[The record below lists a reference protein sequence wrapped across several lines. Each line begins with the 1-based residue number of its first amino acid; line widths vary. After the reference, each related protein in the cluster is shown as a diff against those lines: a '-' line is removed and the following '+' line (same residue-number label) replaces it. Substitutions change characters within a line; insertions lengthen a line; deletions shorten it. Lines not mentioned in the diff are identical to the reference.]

1 MKEATGV
8 NTNSEQVLD
17 QKSRP
22 LRDLR
27 ISVTDR
33 CNLRCTYCMPAE
45 IFGQDYPFLPK
56 GELLSFEELERLAKL
71 FVHQFG
77 VEKIRLTGGEP
88 LMRKDMPELVGKLA
102 EIKGIRDIAMT
113 TNGVLL
119 PVYADKLKKA
129 GLKRVTVSLDSLD
142 DERFKAI
149 NGRGVSVSKV
159 LAGIEAAKEAGLG
172 VKINMVVQ
180 KGVNEKD
187 ILPMARYFKEKGHIL
202 RFIEFMDV
210 GNTNEW
216 NRQSVVTKAD
226 IIRIINED
234 MPVEPIDP
242 NYKGEVAKRYGY
254 LDGSGEIGFISSVSD
269 AFCSTCNRAR
279 LSAKGELFT
288 CLFASNGFD
297 LRTLI
302 RSGQTDQEL
311 AKAIGTVWR
320 NRDDQYSLDR
330 ALAKAAPRKKVEM
343 SYIGG

>member
-1 MKEATGV
+1 M
-8 NTNSEQVLD
+8 D

-102 EIKGIRDIAMT
+102 GIKGIRDIAMT

-142 DERFKAI
+142 DERFKSI

-159 LAGIEAAKEAGLG
+159 LAGIEAAKKAGLG

-180 KGVNEKD
+180 KGLNEKD

-216 NRQSVVTKAD
+216 NRQSVVAKAD

-234 MPVEPIDP
+234 MPIEPIDP
-242 NYKGEVAKRYGY
+242 NYEGEVAKRYRY

-269 AFCSTCNRAR
+269 AFCTTCNRAR

-288 CLFASNGFD
+288 CLFASSGFD

-311 AKAIGTVWR
+311 AEAIGTVWR

-330 ALAKAAPRKKVEM
+330 ALAKAVPRKKVEM

>member
-1 MKEATGV
+1 MTAQNEHI
-8 NTNSEQVLD
+8 LD
-17 QKSRP
+17 QKGRP

-45 IFGQDYPFLPK
+45 IFGPDYPFLPK
-56 GELLSFEELERLAKL
+56 GELLSFEELERLASL
-71 FVHQFG
+71 FVTVFG

-102 EIKGIRDIAMT
+102 RIPGLRDIAMT

-119 PVYADKLKKA
+119 PVYAEKLKKA

-142 DERFKAI
+142 DDRFKAI
-149 NGRGVSVSKV
+149 NGRGISVHKV
-159 LAGIEAAKEAGLG
+159 LGGIEAARQAGLG
-172 VKINMVVQ
+172 IKINMVVQ

-187 ILPMARYFKEKGHIL
+187 ILPMARYFKERGHIL

-216 NRQSVVTKAD
+216 KRNAVVTKAD
-226 IIRIINED
+226 IISHLNKH
-234 MPVEPIDP
+234 MPIEPIDP
-242 NYKGEVAKRYGY
+242 NYKGEVAKRYRY
-254 LDGSGEIGFISSVSD
+254 RDGSGEVGFISSVSD
-269 AFCSTCNRAR
+269 AFCGTCNRAR

-288 CLFASNGFD
+288 CLFASSGFD
-297 LRTLI
+297 LRSLV
-302 RSGQTDQEL
+302 RSCQSDEEL
-311 AKAIGTVWR
+311 VQAISTVWR
-320 NRDDQYSLDR
+320 NRSDQYSLDR
-330 ALAKAAPRKKVEM
+330 ALSKAAPRKKVEM

>member
-1 MKEATGV
+1 M

-102 EIKGIRDIAMT
+102 GIKGIRDIAMT

-234 MPVEPIDP
+234 MPVELIDP

-288 CLFASNGFD
+288 CLFASSGFD

>member
-1 MKEATGV
+1 
-8 NTNSEQVLD
+8 
-17 QKSRP
+17 
-22 LRDLR
+22 
-27 ISVTDR
+27 
-33 CNLRCTYCMPAE
+33 MPAE

-102 EIKGIRDIAMT
+102 GIKGIRDIAMT

-159 LAGIEAAKEAGLG
+159 LAGIEAAKKAGLG

-216 NRQSVVTKAD
+216 NRQSVVAKAD

-234 MPVEPIDP
+234 MPIEPIDP
-242 NYKGEVAKRYGY
+242 NYEGEVAKRYRY

-269 AFCSTCNRAR
+269 AFCTTCNRAR

-288 CLFASNGFD
+288 CLFASSGFD

-311 AKAIGTVWR
+311 AEAIGTVWR

-330 ALAKAAPRKKVEM
+330 ALAKAVPRKKVEM

>member
-1 MKEATGV
+1 M

-33 CNLRCTYCMPAE
+33 RNLRCTYCMPAE

-102 EIKGIRDIAMT
+102 GIKGIRDIAMT
-113 TNGVLL
+113 TNGVL

-142 DERFKAI
+142 DERFKSI

-159 LAGIEAAKEAGLG
+159 LAGIEAAKKAGLG

-216 NRQSVVTKAD
+216 NRQSVVAKAD

-234 MPVEPIDP
+234 MPIEPIDP
-242 NYKGEVAKRYGY
+242 NYEGEVAKRYRY

-269 AFCSTCNRAR
+269 AFCTTCNRAR

-288 CLFASNGFD
+288 CLFASSGFD

-311 AKAIGTVWR
+311 AEAIGTVWR

-330 ALAKAAPRKKVEM
+330 ALAKAVPRKKVEM

>member
-1 MKEATGV
+1 M
-8 NTNSEQVLD
+8 D

-102 EIKGIRDIAMT
+102 GIKGIRDIAMT

-142 DERFKAI
+142 DERFKSI

-159 LAGIEAAKEAGLG
+159 LAGIEAAKKAGLG

-216 NRQSVVTKAD
+216 NRQSVVAKAD

-234 MPVEPIDP
+234 MPIEPIDP
-242 NYKGEVAKRYGY
+242 NYEGEVAKRYRY

-269 AFCSTCNRAR
+269 AFCTTCNRAR

-288 CLFASNGFD
+288 CLFASSGFD

-311 AKAIGTVWR
+311 AEAIGTVWR

-330 ALAKAAPRKKVEM
+330 ALAKAVPRKKVEM

>member
-1 MKEATGV
+1 M
-8 NTNSEQVLD
+8 NTNREQVLD

-102 EIKGIRDIAMT
+102 GIKGIRDIAMT

-142 DERFKAI
+142 DERFKSI

-159 LAGIEAAKEAGLG
+159 LAGIEAAKKAGLG

-216 NRQSVVTKAD
+216 NRQSVVAKAD

-234 MPVEPIDP
+234 MPIEPIDP
-242 NYKGEVAKRYGY
+242 NYEGEVAKRYRY

-269 AFCSTCNRAR
+269 AFCTTCNRAR

-288 CLFASNGFD
+288 CLFASSGFD

-311 AKAIGTVWR
+311 AEAIGTVWR

-330 ALAKAAPRKKVEM
+330 ALAKAVPRKKVEM